1 MTRPVSVVL
10 PSLGRTELLEANL
23 PPLFAA
29 LDERG
34 LGDEVIVVDDSGE
47 DRVSGWMAE
56 RHPRVRVLARERNG
70 GFAQALLDGV
80 KAASHALVFSM
91 NTDVR
96 VQLGFLDPLV
106 ACLGEPDVF
115 AVAPRV
121 LLHGDPAKIESWTEI
136 AFRDGLAAL
145 RQPGLEGFADKQPF
159 HPAPIAFAVGGTCLF
174 RGEEFLAQDGFDP
187 MYRPFYWEDID
198 LCWAAWRR
206 GLRVLYQPASTVEH
220 HHRGTIGKVVPSAA
234 VRAAIEKNRYL
245 FQWKFI
251 DEPALLREHVEALLR
266 KAVDAWVGD
275 LRDELVWLCLALDQ
289 VEDALAARR
298 TLPSAE
304 CSFAD
309 TVERARPGTA

>member
-29 LDERG
+29 LDARG
-34 LGDEVIVVDDSGE
+34 LGDEVIVVDDTGE
-47 DRVSGWMAE
+47 DVVSGWMAE
-56 RHPRVRVLARERNG
+56 RHPRARVLARERNG
-70 GFAQALLDGV
+70 GFADALLDGV
-80 KAASHALVFSM
+80 KAANHELVFSM

-106 ACLGEPDVF
+106 ACLDPDVF

-121 LLHGDPAKIESWTEI
+121 LLHGDPAQIESWTEI
-136 AFRDGLAAL
+136 SWGDGMAAL
-145 RQPGLEGFADKQPF
+145 RQPGLVGFAEKQPSE
-159 HPAPIAFAVGGTCLF
+159 PAPIAFAVGGTCLF
-174 RGEEFLAQDGFDP
+174 RGAEFLAQQGFDP

-206 GLRVLYQPASTVEH
+206 GLRVLYQPASIVEH

-245 FQWKFI
+245 FQWKFL
-251 DEPALLREHVEALLR
+251 DDPVLVREHIEALLR

-275 LRDELVWLCLALDQ
+275 LRVELVWLCMALDQ

-298 TLPSAE
+298 MLPPAE
-304 CSFAD
+304 RSFTD